1 MADFQLDLSTHLDAL
16 KEEKIIKLED
26 LEDIMDKSKDIDE
39 EVQRLSHSKEKLSN
53 EDVHR
58 LITEN
63 LSSFG
68 EEMEKRLGL
77 SIKESF
83 LHFQSDF
90 EKKYKESKEDRAQL
104 QSVLADLSQVVTTV
118 NEKMESVTENVIN
131 IKTELFEL
139 DLSKFQKEQKV
150 ELQNVYAL
158 LKEIN
163 ENDSYEEKQDVL
175 LEKLKQSQS
184 QLLQEMKDKLESKNK
199 SEEEIYETLQ
209 RNALQNL
216 ESRLNFLLLQ
226 TERQTEIMIEFMKGQ
241 YDLPKY
247 FTMVPKAAIR
257 DNSTSGK
264 MKHMFHYFKN
274 PSELGKTKFKMF
286 FHCGCCK
293 KVSLS
298 GEKKTGYTIL
308 DASMLQKFAPMI
320 KITLGLIRLSGAVIG
335 FPFPTS
341 NQVLE
346 ELDNISTKFIG
357 EDYGEE
363 FNEKINEMFSSK
375 DSLSLNLEFHGE
387 LK

>member
-1 MADFQLDLSTHLDAL
+1 MG
-16 KEEKIIKLED
+16 
-26 LEDIMDKSKDIDE
+26 
-39 EVQRLSHSKEKLSN
+39 HSL
-53 EDVHR
+53 
-58 LITEN
+58 
-63 LSSFG
+63 
-68 EEMEKRLGL
+68 
-77 SIKESF
+77 
-83 LHFQSDF
+83 
-90 EKKYKESKEDRAQL
+90 
-104 QSVLADLSQVVTTV
+104 
-118 NEKMESVTENVIN
+118 TENVIN

-139 DLSKFQKEQKV
+139 DLSKSQKEQKE

-163 ENDSYEEKQDVL
+163 ENDSYEEKQDEL
-175 LEKLKQSQS
+175 LEKLQQSQS
-184 QLLQEMKDKLESKNK
+184 ELLQEMKEKLDSNANEDMHESLHKNVL
-199 SEEEIYETLQ
+199 ENLQ
-209 RNALQNL
+209 CQLH
-216 ESRLNFLLLQ
+216 SLLIQ
-226 TERQTEIMIEFMKGQ
+226 QERQTEIMIEFMKGQ

-264 MKHMFHYFKN
+264 MKHMLHYFKS

-293 KVSLS
+293 KVSLC

-341 NQVLE
+341 NQVLK
-346 ELDNISTKFIG
+346 ELDDISTKFIG

-363 FNEKINEMFSSK
+363 FNEKINEMFSST
-375 DSLSLNLEFHGE
+375 DSLSLNLEFDGE
-387 LK
+387 LKRATDK